1 MSEKGDGRRS
11 GAGQL
16 IRRVLVAAGGVVSG
30 LTLAGFASGLW
41 WPLELVCHFRM
52 QYLVALAVIA
62 LALVLLRMARAAGVF
77 AAFCAV
83 NLALI
88 VPFYVAPAG
97 GGSSVPLRAMMIN
110 VHTANR
116 GAGVVKA
123 ATRKYNPDFLLLLEV
138 DAWWLLA
145 LDDLSDAYPYSIKQP
160 RPDNF
165 GIALFSKVPFVKAE
179 IVSIGAAGVPSVAA
193 EVLFDGRP
201 FMVFGTHPLPPVG
214 ADYARLRN
222 EQFVVIAEFVRQI
235 DSPVLLLGDLN
246 ITQWSHFFDRLL
258 EEAGLHDSSPGHG
271 FQPTWPVHN
280 VLLRIPIDHCLH
292 SDGIKIVDRQVGP
305 DVGSDHYP
313 LIVDFAVSRR

>member
-1 MSEKGDGRRS
+1 M
-11 GAGQL
+11 
-16 IRRVLVAAGGVVSG
+16 VSG

-62 LALVLLRMARAAGVF
+62 LALVLLRMARAACVF

-88 VPFYVAPAG
+88 VPFYVAPPG

-116 GAGVVKA
+116 DAGVVKA
-123 ATRKYNPDFLLLLEV
+123 AINKYNPDFLLLLEV

-145 LDDLSDAYPYSIKQP
+145 LDDLSDAYPYSIK
-160 RPDNF
+160 RARSDNF
-165 GIALFSKVPFVKAE
+165 GIALFSKVPFVRAE
-179 IVSIGAAGVPSVAA
+179 IVSIGAAGVPSIAA

-201 FMVFGTHPLPPVG
+201 FTVFGTHPLPPVG
-214 ADYARLRN
+214 ARYARLRN
-222 EQFVVIAEFVRQI
+222 EQFAVIAEFVREI

-246 ITQWSHFFDRLL
+246 ITQWSRFFDRLL
-258 EEAGLHDSSPGHG
+258 DEAGLHDSSLGHG

-280 VLLRIPIDHCLH
+280 VLLRIPIDHCLY

-313 LIVDFAVSRR
+313 LIVDFSVSRR